1 MNDQEYR
8 LSENGKDVEIWED
21 GNCVETYVDLNAND
35 VIYRLEQFIMYY
47 DMWRWKKGLSA
58 NIENTYEITTSLAD
72 KVGRICRQV
81 KHFERNDP
89 KPDWPHGIVEDMAG
103 IITYMVILK
112 NRLELNDVS
121 DGFLSEMKKAVEQHG
136 EK

>member
-58 NIENTYEITTSLAD
+58 NI
-72 KVGRICRQV
+72 
-81 KHFERNDP
+81 
-89 KPDWPHGIVEDMAG
+89 
-103 IITYMVILK
+103 
-112 NRLELNDVS
+112 
-121 DGFLSEMKKAVEQHG
+121 
-136 EK
+136 